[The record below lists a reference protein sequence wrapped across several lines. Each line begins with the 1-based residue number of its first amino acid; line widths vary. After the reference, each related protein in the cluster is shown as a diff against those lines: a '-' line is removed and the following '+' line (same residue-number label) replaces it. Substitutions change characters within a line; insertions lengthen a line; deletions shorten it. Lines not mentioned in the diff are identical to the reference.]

1 MKSVPRA
8 KDSRLAVI
16 PSRLVAIAAVA
27 IACPILPAS
36 AGDHGR
42 LWQTIAQPFKALH
55 RQAPPAGCETPVD
68 GMARQVDWLL
78 HHINTHGSIVAKEP
92 DVWGQNRLT
101 QHRYDYEEQMRR
113 QLGMFSERTSAA
125 LRRSD
130 QSYLGLALALQSAS
144 GNRRTAQQVAVPD
157 VTSASNVF
165 NTVQGLIPSGNETG
179 GRADPVVIARTA
191 PMAFPQSPVGY
202 QFDAEPLALE
212 PTIHLD
218 QLSRYLTHL
227 NQLRR
232 VNEGDDSADSPGYSL
247 NLVRVPVSITPGGH
261 TQSGYGAEITF
272 TAEPILGDD
281 LLPTTFRSLVVNDLI
296 DIIAPALT
304 WCVNDAECR
313 AWAATIT
320 ESAVITEGSAPST
333 DAAPAP
339 ARRQGVMAAMR
350 ALSAKLPTIAPKS
363 APAVKT
369 RRARLPIPF
378 SQLADVSGIEQIA
391 ILIRDTHAAL
401 ATHPTN
407 QPCIDYLLVRSYL
420 AEELEA
426 AYEFLAIESRR
437 DLWADVPAWNL
448 AGLIRG
454 RQATELASLR
464 CRFFSAIGPD
474 AGGQEI
480 ELLPG
485 PVAAADDPAGI
496 CCEGGQPHRPLCRTT
511 TAVLAWGILV
521 ESALLNERLIADI
534 RESATALGQPAAVG
548 SCAGPFY
555 GPDPAAEARQAFN
568 EYVRTRWPIRVFAL
582 DPVREEQNVDDTFSR
597 RREAQIAMAVAA
609 ASGRLNAQALARYTR
624 RTELDMATVALNQT
638 AVGFSHGND
647 TFGWRFYPR
656 VQSPPTRSG
665 LAVVAETIC
674 GPTSDADLA
683 QRRLESGQRECTAII
698 VMPSFVPCIRLDSH
712 SAWFRLTH
720 PAVTDPS
727 MRQAMQLSRAV
738 QAVRHQQAACTRC
751 AHLYRDAD
759 AALMAR
765 KVDQIA
771 AQLPLQTL
779 VARVPYEN
787 TAGGFELFQTGIT
800 DLAPELIG
808 WYGAPGIDPAG
819 TTTLFL
825 IGKGFSVH
833 DTSVIAG
840 GRTARFWPLGR
851 DILRVEIPPGVQT
864 LAPACCAA
872 PEAGHQSARLGIP
885 QHGIRLATAADP
897 LPPPAMQAGPPTAS
911 TAVALAESPVV
922 GAGPCCQADTCAT
935 DACAV
940 NCSRREFVEVHLATP
955 YGVST
960 SLLVPVS
967 RRAAGDTS
975 CTLAFDSSCSLALT
989 FTTTK
994 TAGTK
999 VESAKMDEFFA
1010 ASCDALTIRVP
1021 ASFIPPAKA
1030 SLRLLLRDA
1039 ASGATAAT
1047 FSFDTPFFDA
1057 RNSRYVIAG
1066 GDLRNFIGDTSRPA
1080 TDKTLR
1086 GAVKPYLDHLLAQ
1099 GQLAEDGD
1107 AVPFTLSAALVA
1119 EQQEVPIAGTIAVQ
1133 ATRRGKTVIEPRVDE
1148 ARSPVTPP

>member
-1 MKSVPRA
+1 VSPT
-8 KDSRLAVI
+8 
-16 PSRLVAIAAVA
+16 PFRLVVLAAVA
-27 IACPILPAS
+27 LACPAIPAS
-36 AGDHGR
+36 GGDRGR
-42 LWQTIAQPFKALH
+42 LWQTIAQPFKAAH
-55 RQAPPAGCETPVD
+55 RHPPATGCETPID
-68 GMARQVDWLL
+68 GLAAQIDWLA
-78 HHINTHGSIVAKEP
+78 HHIDAHGSIVAKEP
-92 DVWGQNRLT
+92 DVWGQNRLMR
-101 QHRYDYEEQMRR
+101 HRYDYEEQMRR
-113 QLGMFSERTSAA
+113 QLGMFTERTTAA

-157 VTSASNVF
+157 ATSTSTVF
-165 NTVQGLIPSGNETG
+165 NTVQGLVPSGNETG
-179 GRADPVVIARTA
+179 GRAEPVVIARTA
-191 PMAFPQSPVGY
+191 PLAFPQAPVGY
-202 QFDAEPLALE
+202 QFDDGPLALE

-232 VNEGDDSADSPGYSL
+232 VNEGDDSADAPGYSL
-247 NLVRVPVSITPGGH
+247 NLVRVPVSVTPGGH
-261 TQSGYGAEITF
+261 TQKGYGAEITF

-281 LLPTTFRSLVVNDLI
+281 LLPATFRSLVLNDLV

-320 ESAVITEGSAPST
+320 EA
-333 DAAPAP
+333 DATV
-339 ARRQGVMAAMR
+339 ARRQGVMAAMQ

-401 ATHPTN
+401 ANHPTS
-407 QPCIDYLLVRSYL
+407 QPCIGYLVVRNHL

-426 AYEFLAIESRR
+426 AFDFLAVDARR
-437 DLWADVPAWNL
+437 DLWAELPAWNL
-448 AGLIRG
+448 AGLVRG
-454 RQATELASLR
+454 RQTAELAALR
-464 CRFFSAIGPD
+464 CRFFSTIG
-474 AGGQEI
+474 AGSAGHEI
-480 ELLPG
+480 ELLPA
-485 PVAAADDPAGI
+485 PVDPAAPLAPAGA
-496 CCEGGQPHRPLCRTT
+496 CCETGQPHRPLCRTT

-521 ESALLNERLIADI
+521 ESALLNERLLADI
-534 RESATALGQPAAVG
+534 RESATALGQPVPAG
-548 SCAGPFY
+548 FCTGPFY
-555 GPDPAAEARQAFN
+555 GPDPPAEARQAFN
-568 EYVRTRWPIRVFAL
+568 DYVRTRWPIRVFAL

-609 ASGRLNAQALARYTR
+609 ASGRLNAQALGRYTR
-624 RTELDMATVALNQT
+624 RTELDMAAVALNQT
-638 AVGFSHGND
+638 AVGFSHGSD

-665 LAVVAETIC
+665 LAAVAETIC

-683 QRRLESGQRECTAII
+683 QRQLEPGQRECTAIV

-712 SAWFRLTH
+712 ATWFRLAH
-720 PAVTDPS
+720 PGATDPS

-738 QAVRHQQAACTRC
+738 QAVRQQQAACMQC
-751 AHLYRDAD
+751 AHLYREAD
-759 AALMAR
+759 AALLAR
-765 KVDQIA
+765 KVDQLA
-771 AQLPLQTL
+771 ERLPLQTL

-808 WYGAPGIDPAG
+808 WYGAPGIDPAAA
-819 TTTLFL
+819 TTLFL

-840 GRTARFWPLGR
+840 GRTARFQPLGR
-851 DILRVEIPPGVQT
+851 DILRVEIPPGVQP
-864 LAPACCAA
+864 LQPACC
-872 PEAGHQSARLGIP
+872 
-885 QHGIRLATAADP
+885 
-897 LPPPAMQAGPPTAS
+897 
-911 TAVALAESPVV
+911 
-922 GAGPCCQADTCAT
+922 DTCEP
-935 DACAV
+935 DACTTD
-940 NCSRREFVEVHLATP
+940 CSRREFVELHLATP
-955 YGVST
+955 HGVSS

-967 RRAAGDTS
+967 RHTAAEAS
-975 CTLAFDSSCSLALT
+975 CPLAFDSACSLALT

-999 VESAKMDEFFA
+999 AEAAKLDEFFA

-1021 ASFIPPAKA
+1021 DSFIPPAKG

-1039 ASGATAAT
+1039 ASGATAAV
-1047 FSFDTPFFDA
+1047 FSFDDLFFDA
-1057 RNSRYVIAG
+1057 HSTRYVIAG
-1066 GDLRNFIGDTSRPA
+1066 GDLRNFVGDTSRPA

-1099 GQLAEDGD
+1099 GQLADDG
-1107 AVPFTLSAALVA
+1107 AAIPFTLTATLVA

-1133 ATRRGKTVIEPRVDE
+1133 ATRRGKTVIEPRADD
-1148 ARSPVTPP
+1148 ATGPVTAP

>member
-1 MKSVPRA
+1 MA
-8 KDSRLAVI
+8 AN
-16 PSRLVAIAAVA
+16 PSRLVVIAAVV
-27 IACPILPAS
+27 IACRVLPAS

-42 LWQTIAQPFKALH
+42 LWQTIAQPFKVLH

-68 GMARQVDWLL
+68 GMAREVDWLL
-78 HHINTHGSIVAKEP
+78 HHLNTHGSIVAKEP

-157 VTSASNVF
+157 VTSTSNVF

-191 PMAFPQSPVGY
+191 PMAFPQSPIGY
-202 QFDAEPLALE
+202 QFDAEPVSLE

-261 TQSGYGAEITF
+261 TQKGYGAEITF

-281 LLPTTFRSLVVNDLI
+281 LLPTTFRSLVLNDLV

-313 AWAATIT
+313 EWAATIT
-320 ESAVITEGSAPST
+320 ESDTVDEGSAPSLHSLP
-333 DAAPAP
+333 APAA
-339 ARRQGVMAAMR
+339 ARRQGVMAAMQ

-401 ATHPTN
+401 ANDPRN
-407 QPCIDYLLVRSYL
+407 QPCIDYLLVRNHL
-420 AEELEA
+420 AEELES
-426 AYEFLAIESRR
+426 AYDFLAIDSRR
-437 DLWADVPAWNL
+437 DLWAELPAWNL

-454 RQATELASLR
+454 RQAAELAALR
-464 CRFFSAIGPD
+464 CRFFSAIGPGT
-474 AGGQEI
+474 GGQEI
-480 ELLPG
+480 ELLSG

-496 CCEGGQPHRPLCRTT
+496 CCEAGQSHRPLCLTT

-521 ESALLNERLIADI
+521 ESALLNARLIADI
-534 RESATALGQPAAVG
+534 RESATALGQPAPIG

-555 GPDPAAEARQAFN
+555 GPDPAPEARQAFN
-568 EYVRTRWPIRVFAL
+568 DSVRTRWPIRVFAL

-665 LAVVAETIC
+665 LAAVAETIC

-698 VMPSFVPCIRLDSH
+698 VMPSFVPCIRFDSH
-712 SAWFRLTH
+712 STWFRLTH
-720 PAVTDPS
+720 PGVTDPS

-738 QAVRHQQAACTRC
+738 QTVRQQQAACTQC
-751 AHLYRDAD
+751 AHLYNNGD

-771 AQLPLQTL
+771 EKLPFQTL

-864 LAPACCAA
+864 LAPAGC
-872 PEAGHQSARLGIP
+872 
-885 QHGIRLATAADP
+885 
-897 LPPPAMQAGPPTAS
+897 
-911 TAVALAESPVV
+911 
-922 GAGPCCQADTCAT
+922 
-935 DACAV
+935 DACEPDACTTD
-940 NCSRREFVEVHLATP
+940 CSRRVFVELHLATP
-955 YGVST
+955 YGVSS

-967 RRAAGDTS
+967 RRAGGDAS
-975 CTLAFDSSCSLALT
+975 CTLAFDSACSLALT

-1039 ASGATAAT
+1039 TSGATAAV
-1047 FSFDTPFFDA
+1047 FSFDNPFFDA

-1099 GQLAEDGD
+1099 GQLADDGD
-1107 AVPFTLSAALVA
+1107 AVPLTLSAAIVA
-1119 EQQEVPIAGTIAVQ
+1119 EQQEVPIAGTVAVQ
-1133 ATRRGKTVIEPRVDE
+1133 ATRRGKTVIEPRADD
-1148 ARSPVTPP
+1148 ATSPVAAP

>member
-1 MKSVPRA
+1 MA
-8 KDSRLAVI
+8 AT
-16 PSRLVAIAAVA
+16 PSRLVVIAAIA
-27 IACPILPAS
+27 IACPVLPAS
-36 AGDHGR
+36 AADPGR

-55 RQAPPAGCETPVD
+55 RQAPPTGCETPVD
-68 GMARQVDWLL
+68 GMAREVDWLL
-78 HHINTHGSIVAKEP
+78 HHLNTHGSIVAKEP

-157 VTSASNVF
+157 VTSTSNVF
-165 NTVQGLIPSGNETG
+165 NTVQGLIPSGNETA

-191 PMAFPQSPVGY
+191 PMAFPQSPLGY
-202 QFDAEPLALE
+202 QFDAEPVALE

-261 TQSGYGAEITF
+261 TQKGYGAEITF

-281 LLPTTFRSLVVNDLI
+281 LLPTTFRSLVLNDLV

-320 ESAVITEGSAPST
+320 ESDTRTDGTAPST
-333 DAAPAP
+333 DAQPAPAA
-339 ARRQGVMAAMR
+339 ARRQGVMAAMQ

-401 ATHPTN
+401 ANDPRN
-407 QPCIDYLLVRSYL
+407 QPCIDYLLVRNHL
-420 AEELEA
+420 AEELES
-426 AYEFLAIESRR
+426 AYDFLAIDSRR
-437 DLWADVPAWNL
+437 DLWAELPAWNL

-454 RQATELASLR
+454 RQAAELAALR
-464 CRFFSAIGPD
+464 CRFFSTIGPG
-474 AGGQEI
+474 ASGHEI

-485 PVAAADDPAGI
+485 PVAATDDPAGI
-496 CCEGGQPHRPLCRTT
+496 CCEAGQSHRPLCRTT

-534 RESATALGQPAAVG
+534 RESATALGQPAPIG

-555 GPDPAAEARQAFN
+555 GPDPAPEARQAFN
-568 EYVRTRWPIRVFAL
+568 DYVRTRWPIRVFAL

-665 LAVVAETIC
+665 LAAVAETIC

-698 VMPSFVPCIRLDSH
+698 VMPSFVPCIRFDSH

-720 PAVTDPS
+720 PGVTDPS

-738 QAVRHQQAACTRC
+738 QTVRQQQAACTQC
-751 AHLYRDAD
+751 AHLYNNGD

-771 AQLPLQTL
+771 EKLPLQTL

-864 LAPACCAA
+864 LAPAGCDV
-872 PEAGHQSARLGIP
+872 PEAGHQSARLGLS
-885 QHGIRLATAADP
+885 QRTIRLATAADP
-897 LPPPAMQAGPPTAS
+897 LPPPAIQAGPPAATTTA
-911 TAVALAESPVV
+911 AMAESPVV
-922 GAGPCCQADTCAT
+922 AAGPCCETST
-935 DACAV
+935 CAV

-955 YGVST
+955 YGVSS

-967 RRAAGDTS
+967 RRAAGDAS

-999 VESAKMDEFFA
+999 AESAKLDEFFS

-1030 SLRLLLRDA
+1030 SLRLLLRDT
-1039 ASGATAAT
+1039 ASGATAAV
-1047 FSFDTPFFDA
+1047 FSFDNPFFDA
-1057 RNSRYVIAG
+1057 RQSRYVIAG
-1066 GDLRNFIGDTSRPA
+1066 GDLRNFVGDTSRPA

-1099 GQLAEDGD
+1099 GQLADDGD
-1107 AVPFTLSAALVA
+1107 AVRFTLSAAIVA
-1119 EQQEVPIAGTIAVQ
+1119 EQQEVPIAGTVAVQ
-1133 ATRRGKTVIEPRVDE
+1133 ATRRGKTVIEPRADD
-1148 ARSPVTPP
+1148 ASTPAPTP

>member
-1 MKSVPRA
+1 MAATPY
-8 KDSRLAVI
+8 
-16 PSRLVAIAAVA
+16 RLVVLAACAVA
-27 IACPILPAS
+27 CPLGPA
-36 AGDHGR
+36 AAADRGR
-42 LWQTIAQPFKALH
+42 LWQTIAQPFKAVH
-55 RQAPPAGCETPVD
+55 RQPPSAGCETPID
-68 GMARQVDWLL
+68 GIADQIDWLA
-78 HHINTHGSIVAKEP
+78 HHIDAHGSIVAKEP
-92 DVWGQNRLT
+92 DVWGQNRLMR
-101 QHRYDYEEQMRR
+101 HRYEYEEQMRR

-130 QSYLGLALALQSAS
+130 QSYLGLAFALQSAS

-157 VTSASNVF
+157 VTSTSNVF
-165 NTVQGLIPSGNETG
+165 NTVQGLIPSGNEAA
-179 GRADPVVIARTA
+179 GRAEPVVIARTG
-191 PMAFPQSPVGY
+191 PLAFPPAPAGF
-202 QFDAEPLALE
+202 QFDDEPLALE

-227 NQLRR
+227 SQLRR
-232 VNEGDDSADSPGYSL
+232 VNEGDDSADAPGYSL
-247 NLVRVPVSITPGGH
+247 NLVRVPVSVTPGTH
-261 TQSGYGAEITF
+261 TRKGYGAEITF
-272 TAEPILGDD
+272 TAEPVLGDD
-281 LLPTTFRSLVVNDLI
+281 LLPTTFRSLVINDLV

-320 ESAVITEGSAPST
+320 ESALITPEDTRPT
-333 DAAPAP
+333 DASPAP
-339 ARRQGVMAAMR
+339 AATRRQGVMAAMQ
-350 ALSAKLPTIAPKS
+350 ALSAKLPTIAPKA
-363 APAVKT
+363 APAAKT

-378 SQLADVSGIEQIA
+378 SQLADVSGIEQVA

-401 ATHPTN
+401 ANHPSN
-407 QPCIDYLLVRSYL
+407 QPCIDYLLVRSHL

-426 AYEFLAIESRR
+426 AYDFLALDSHR
-437 DLWADVPAWNL
+437 DIWAELPAWNL

-454 RQATELASLR
+454 RQTAELAALR
-464 CRFFSAIGPD
+464 CRFFSAIGPG
-474 AGGQEI
+474 AGGHEI

-485 PVAAADDPAGI
+485 SLAVADDPAGV
-496 CCEGGQPHRPLCRTT
+496 CCEAGQSHRPLCRTT

-534 RESATALGQPAAVG
+534 RESATALGQPAPAG
-548 SCAGPFY
+548 LCAGPFY
-555 GPDPAAEARQAFN
+555 GPDPAPEARQAFN
-568 EYVRTRWPIRVFAL
+568 DYVRTRWPIRVFAL

-624 RTELDMATVALNQT
+624 RTELDMASVALNQT

-665 LAVVAETIC
+665 LAAFAETIC

-683 QRRLESGQRECTAII
+683 LRQLESGQRECTAVI
-698 VMPSFVPCIRLDSH
+698 VMPSFVPCVRLDSH
-712 SAWFRLTH
+712 SRWFRLTH
-720 PAVTDPS
+720 PGATDPS
-727 MRQAMQLSRAV
+727 MRKAMQLSRAV
-738 QAVRHQQAACTRC
+738 QAVRQQQAACTQC

-759 AALMAR
+759 AALLGRA
-765 KVDQIA
+765 VDQLA
-771 AQLPLQTL
+771 ERLPLQSL

-833 DTSVIAG
+833 DTNIIAG
-840 GRTARFWPLGR
+840 GRTARFLPLGR

-864 LAPACCAA
+864 LAPPCCDA
-872 PEAGHQSARLGIP
+872 PQTAPHAARLGI
-885 QHGIRLATAADP
+885 QHSGVRLATAADP
-897 LPPPAMQAGPPTAS
+897 LPPPAIQAGPPAATPTAG
-911 TAVALAESPVV
+911 TAESPVV
-922 GAGPCCQADTCAT
+922 IADPCCRPDGCET
-935 DACAV
+935 D
-940 NCSRREFVEVHLATP
+940 CSRREFVEVHLATP
-955 YGVST
+955 YGVSS

-967 RRAAGDTS
+967 RRAAGDAS
-975 CTLAFDSSCSLALT
+975 CTLTFDSSCSLALT

-1039 ASGATAAT
+1039 ASGATAAV
-1047 FSFDTPFFDA
+1047 FSFDNPFFDA

-1066 GDLRNFIGDTSRPA
+1066 GDLRNFVGDTSRPA

-1099 GQLAEDGD
+1099 GQLADDGD
-1107 AVPFTLSAALVA
+1107 AVPFTLSAAVVA

-1133 ATRRGKTVIEPRVDE
+1133 ATRRGKTVVEPRADD
-1148 ARSPVTPP
+1148 ASTPASP

>member
-1 MKSVPRA
+1 MA
-8 KDSRLAVI
+8 AIQSRIV
-16 PSRLVAIAAVA
+16 VIAAVA
-27 IACPILPAS
+27 IACPVLPAS
-36 AGDHGR
+36 AGDRGR
-42 LWQTIAQPFKALH
+42 LWQTIAQPFKAVH
-55 RQAPPAGCETPVD
+55 RQPPPAGCETPVD
-68 GMARQVDWLL
+68 GVASQIDWLI

-92 DVWGQNRLT
+92 DVWGQNRLMR
-101 QHRYDYEEQMRR
+101 HRYEYEEQMRQ

-130 QSYLGLALALQSAS
+130 QSYLGLAFALQSAS

-157 VTSASNVF
+157 VTSTSNVF
-165 NTVQGLIPSGNETG
+165 NTVQGLIPSGNEAG
-179 GRADPVVIARTA
+179 GRAEPVVIARTG
-191 PMAFPQSPVGY
+191 PMAFPQAPAGY
-202 QFDAEPLALE
+202 QFDNEPLALE

-232 VNEGDDSADSPGYSL
+232 VNEGDDSADAPGYSL
-247 NLVRVPVSITPGGH
+247 NLVRVPVSVTPGSH
-261 TQSGYGAEITF
+261 THKGYGAEITF

-281 LLPTTFRSLVVNDLI
+281 LLPTTFRGLVLNDLI

-320 ESAVITEGSAPST
+320 ESATITQAEARPN
-333 DAAPAP
+333 DASPAP
-339 ARRQGVMAAMR
+339 ATSHRQGVMAAMQ

-369 RRARLPIPF
+369 RRSRLPIPF

-401 ATHPTN
+401 ANHPTN
-407 QPCIDYLLVRSYL
+407 QPCIDYLLVRSHL

-426 AYEFLAIESRR
+426 AHDFLALDSRR
-437 DLWADVPAWNL
+437 DIWAELPAWNL
-448 AGLIRG
+448 AGMIRG
-454 RQATELASLR
+454 RQAAELSALR
-464 CRFFSAIGPD
+464 CRFFAAIGPG
-474 AGGQEI
+474 AGGHEI
-480 ELLPG
+480 ELVPG
-485 PVAAADDPAGI
+485 PIAVADDPAGV
-496 CCEGGQPHRPLCRTT
+496 CCEAGQPHRPLCRTT

-534 RESATALGQPAAVG
+534 RESATSLGQPAAVG

-555 GPDPAAEARQAFN
+555 GPDPSPEARQAFN
-568 EYVRTRWPIRVFAL
+568 DYVRMRWPIRVFAL

-624 RTELDMATVALNQT
+624 RTELDMASVALNQT
-638 AVGFSHGND
+638 AVGFSHGSD

-665 LAVVAETIC
+665 LAAVAETIC

-683 QRRLESGQRECTAII
+683 QRQLESGQRECTAII

-712 SAWFRLTH
+712 ANWFRLTH
-720 PAVTDPS
+720 PGATGLS
-727 MRQAMQLSRAV
+727 MRQTMQLSRAV
-738 QAVRHQQAACTRC
+738 QAVRQQQAACTQC
-751 AHLYRDAD
+751 AHLYNDGD
-759 AALMAR
+759 AALLAR

-771 AQLPLQTL
+771 ERLPLQTL

-808 WYGAPGIDPAG
+808 WYGAAGVDPAG

-825 IGKGFSVH
+825 IGTGFSVH

-840 GRTARFWPLGR
+840 GRTARFLPLGR
-851 DILRVEIPPGVQT
+851 EMIRVEIPPGVQT
-864 LAPACCAA
+864 LAPACSDGPATNTS
-872 PEAGHQSARLGIP
+872 SAHLGI
-885 QHGIRLATAADP
+885 QQRGIQLATAADP
-897 LPPPAMQAGPPTAS
+897 LPPPAIRAGPPASSTTA
-911 TAVALAESPVV
+911 TRAESPVV
-922 GAGPCCQADTCAT
+922 VAGPCHQADACAT

-940 NCSRREFVEVHLATP
+940 SCSRREFVEVHLATP
-955 YGVST
+955 YGVSN

-967 RRAAGDTS
+967 RRAGGDAS
-975 CTLAFDSSCSLALT
+975 CTLAFDSACSLALT

-994 TAGTK
+994 TAGSK
-999 VESAKMDEFFA
+999 AEGAKMDEFFA
-1010 ASCDALTIRVP
+1010 SSCDALTIRVP
-1021 ASFIPPAKA
+1021 ESFIPPAKA

-1039 ASGATAAT
+1039 SSGATAAA
-1047 FSFDTPFFDA
+1047 FSFDNPFFDA

-1066 GDLRNFIGDTSRPA
+1066 GDLRNFVGDTSRPA

-1086 GAVKPYLDHLLAQ
+1086 GAVKPYLDHLLSQ
-1099 GQLAEDGD
+1099 GQLADDGD
-1107 AVPFTLSAALVA
+1107 AVPFTLSAALIA

-1133 ATRRGKTVIEPRVDE
+1133 ATRRGKTVIEPREDAE
-1148 ARSPVTPP
+1148 PSTPAAP

>member
-8 KDSRLAVI
+8 KDSRLAVT

-157 VTSASNVF
+157 VTSTSNVF

-179 GRADPVVIARTA
+179 GRADPIVIARTA

-426 AYEFLAIESRR
+426 AYEFLAIESRS

-665 LAVVAETIC
+665 
-674 GPTSDADLA
+674 
-683 QRRLESGQRECTAII
+683 
-698 VMPSFVPCIRLDSH
+698 
-712 SAWFRLTH
+712 
-720 PAVTDPS
+720 
-727 MRQAMQLSRAV
+727 
-738 QAVRHQQAACTRC
+738 
-751 AHLYRDAD
+751 
-759 AALMAR
+759 
-765 KVDQIA
+765 IA
-771 AQLPLQTL
+771 ARGPRRAPARRAAPRPVPRVRPVPL
-779 VARVPYEN
+779 AREQAP
-787 TAGGFELFQTGIT
+787 AS
-800 DLAPELIG
+800 DLLLRSAAEQ
-808 WYGAPGIDPAG
+808 
-819 TTTLFL
+819 
-825 IGKGFSVH
+825 
-833 DTSVIAG
+833 
-840 GRTARFWPLGR
+840 PLGPEHEDHDQDGEHDR
-851 DILRVEIPPGVQT
+851 AGPAFAHVGARQRPHEADHH
-864 LAPACCAA
+864 APHHR
-872 PEAGHQSARLGIP
+872 AGD
-885 QHGIRLATAADP
+885 AADP
-897 LPPPAMQAGPPTAS
+897 AEHRRGERVESVLEPHLEADRVDVEAVDHARRPAEESPDEKRGRDHTIDVDAHEGGRRRVLGDRPHRLAQPCGPHEKRKREHERHHDHEHEQILGGELQPIGRQQIRGREELGKRPVGGAEPEQADVHEDERHPDRRHERRELRCGAERFVDEPIDGQVETAAEEAAEHDEQGDAGPRA
-911 TAVALAESPVV
+911 ALV
-922 GAGPCCQADTCAT
+922 GDSEPQPAHQ
-935 DACAV
+935 
-940 NCSRREFVEVHLATP
+940 RQ
-955 YGVST
+955 
-960 SLLVPVS
+960 
-967 RRAAGDTS
+967 RAAGAEHDQVAVGKIDQPDDAVDHRVTEGDERDQGAVGEADQA
-975 CTLAFDSSCSLALT
+975 LLQEKFDRHRRHLRAWSWPL
-989 FTTTK
+989 
-994 TAGTK
+994 
-999 VESAKMDEFFA
+999 
-1010 ASCDALTIRVP
+1010 
-1021 ASFIPPAKA
+1021 PPVRPRHRWRRA
-1030 SLRLLLRDA
+1030 LLR
-1039 ASGATAAT
+1039 
-1047 FSFDTPFFDA
+1047 
-1057 RNSRYVIAG
+1057 
-1066 GDLRNFIGDTSRPA
+1066 
-1080 TDKTLR
+1080 
-1086 GAVKPYLDHLLAQ
+1086 
-1099 GQLAEDGD
+1099 
-1107 AVPFTLSAALVA
+1107 
-1119 EQQEVPIAGTIAVQ
+1119 
-1133 ATRRGKTVIEPRVDE
+1133 TRTGHP
-1148 ARSPVTPP
+1148 

>member
-1 MKSVPRA
+1 MA
-8 KDSRLAVI
+8 AT
-16 PSRLVAIAAVA
+16 PSRLVVIAAVA
-27 IACPILPAS
+27 VSCPVLPAS

-42 LWQTIAQPFKALH
+42 LWQTITQPFKALH
-55 RQAPPAGCETPVD
+55 RQAPPTGCETPVD
-68 GMARQVDWLL
+68 GMAREVDWLL
-78 HHINTHGSIVAKEP
+78 HHVNTHGSIVAKEP

-157 VTSASNVF
+157 VTSTSNVF
-165 NTVQGLIPSGNETG
+165 TTVQELVPSGNETG

-202 QFDAEPLALE
+202 QFDTEPVALE

-247 NLVRVPVSITPGGH
+247 NLVRMPVSITPGGH
-261 TQSGYGAEITF
+261 TQKGHGAEITF

-281 LLPTTFRSLVVNDLI
+281 LLPTTFRSLVLNDLV

-320 ESAVITEGSAPST
+320 DADGITAGTAPARDVS
-333 DAAPAP
+333 PAP
-339 ARRQGVMAAMR
+339 AASRRQGVMAAMR
-350 ALSAKLPTIAPKS
+350 ALSATLPAIAPKS
-363 APAVKT
+363 APGVKT

-391 ILIRDTHAAL
+391 ILICDTHAAL
-401 ATHPTN
+401 ANHPAN
-407 QPCIDYLLVRSYL
+407 QPCIDYLLVRNHL
-420 AEELEA
+420 AEELES
-426 AYEFLAIESRR
+426 AYDFLALDSRR
-437 DLWADVPAWNL
+437 DLWAEMPAWNL
-448 AGLIRG
+448 AGLVRG
-454 RQATELASLR
+454 RRAAELAALR
-464 CRFFSAIGPD
+464 CRFFSAIGPGA
-474 AGGQEI
+474 AGHEI

-485 PVAAADDPAGI
+485 PVAAADDPTGI
-496 CCEGGQPHRPLCRTT
+496 CCEAGQALRPHCRTT

-521 ESALLNERLIADI
+521 ESALLDERLIADI
-534 RESATALGQPAAVG
+534 RESATALGRPAPVG

-555 GPDPAAEARQAFN
+555 GPDPAPEARQAFN
-568 EYVRTRWPIRVFAL
+568 DYVRTRWPIRVFAL
-582 DPVREEQNVDDTFSR
+582 DPVREEQNVDDAFSR

-665 LAVVAETIC
+665 LAAVAETIC
-674 GPTSDADLA
+674 GPASDADLA

-698 VMPSFVPCIRLDSH
+698 VMPSFVPCIRFDSH

-720 PAVTDPS
+720 PGVTDPT

-738 QAVRHQQAACTRC
+738 QAVRQQQAACTQC
-751 AHLYRDAD
+751 AHLYRESD

-765 KVDQIA
+765 TVDQIA
-771 AQLPLQTL
+771 ERLPLQTL

-840 GRTARFWPLGR
+840 GRPARFWPLGR
-851 DILRVEIPPGVQT
+851 DILRVEIPPGGQT
-864 LAPACCAA
+864 LAPACHDA
-872 PEAGHQSARLGIP
+872 PEAGHPSARLGFP
-885 QHGIRLATAADP
+885 QLGNSQRGIRLATAADP
-897 LPPPAMQAGPPTAS
+897 LPPPAIQAGPPAAS
-911 TAVALAESPVV
+911 TAAGLVESPVV
-922 GAGPCCQADTCAT
+922 VAGPCCETPT
-935 DACAV
+935 CAV
-940 NCSRREFVEVHLATP
+940 NCSRREFVDVHLATP
-955 YGVST
+955 YGVSG

-967 RRAAGDTS
+967 RRAAGDAS
-975 CTLAFDSSCSLALT
+975 CSLAFDPECSLALT

-994 TAGTK
+994 TTGTK
-999 VESAKMDEFFA
+999 VDSAKVDEFFS
-1010 ASCDALTIRVP
+1010 ASCAALTIRVP
-1021 ASFIPPAKA
+1021 ASYIPPAKA

-1039 ASGATAAT
+1039 ASGATAAV
-1047 FSFDTPFFDA
+1047 FSFDDPFFDA

-1066 GDLRNFIGDTSRPA
+1066 GDLRNFVGDTSRPA

-1099 GQLAEDGD
+1099 GQLADDGD
-1107 AVPFTLSAALVA
+1107 AVPFTLSATIVA
-1119 EQQEVPIAGTIAVQ
+1119 GQQEVPIAGTVAVQ
-1133 ATRRGKTVIEPRVDE
+1133 ATRGRSLNSPRSAASPPRTPVD
-1148 ARSPVTPP
+1148 SPP

>member
-1 MKSVPRA
+1 MNHIQCRLG
-8 KDSRLAVI
+8 LAV
-16 PSRLVAIAAVA
+16 LIAL
-27 IACPILPAS
+27 ACPIRPAS
-36 AGDHGR
+36 AVDRGR
-42 LWQTIAQPFKALH
+42 LWQTIAQPFKAVH
-55 RQAPPAGCETPVD
+55 RQPPPAGCETPIEGIAD
-68 GMARQVDWLL
+68 QIDWLA
-78 HHINTHGSIVAKEP
+78 HHIDAHGSIVAKEP
-92 DVWGQNRLT
+92 DVWGQNRLMR
-101 QHRYDYEEQMRR
+101 HRYEYEEQMRR

-157 VTSASNVF
+157 VTSTSNVF
-165 NTVQGLIPSGNETG
+165 NTVQGLIPSANEAA
-179 GRADPVVIARTA
+179 GRSEPVVIARTG
-191 PMAFPQSPVGY
+191 PLAFPPAPAGF
-202 QFDAEPLALE
+202 QFDNEPLALE
-212 PTIHLD
+212 PTVHLD

-227 NQLRR
+227 SQLRR
-232 VNEGDDSADSPGYSL
+232 VNEGDDSADAPGYSL
-247 NLVRVPVSITPGGH
+247 NLVRVPVSVTPGTH
-261 TQSGYGAEITF
+261 TRKGYGAEITF

-281 LLPTTFRSLVVNDLI
+281 LLPTTFRSLVINDLV

-320 ESAVITEGSAPST
+320 QSAMITQSTPLAPH
-333 DAAPAP
+333 DVLPAP
-339 ARRQGVMAAMR
+339 AAAPPAAAHRQGVMAAMQ

-401 ATHPTN
+401 ANHPTN
-407 QPCIDYLLVRSYL
+407 QPCIDFLLVRSHL

-426 AYEFLAIESRR
+426 AHDFLALDGRH
-437 DLWADVPAWNL
+437 DVWAELPAWNL
-448 AGLIRG
+448 ADLIRG
-454 RQATELASLR
+454 RQTAELAALR
-464 CRFFSAIGPD
+464 CRFFTAIGTG
-474 AGGQEI
+474 AGGPDGEV
-480 ELLPG
+480 LPS
-485 PVAAADDPAGI
+485 PLAAVADPAGV
-496 CCEGGQPHRPLCRTT
+496 CCEAMQQTQPLCRTT

-534 RESATALGQPAAVG
+534 RESATALGQPAPAG
-548 SCAGPFY
+548 FCAGPFY
-555 GPDPAAEARQAFN
+555 GPDPSPEAQQAFN
-568 EYVRTRWPIRVFAL
+568 DYVRTRWPIRVFAL

-665 LAVVAETIC
+665 LAAVAETIC

-683 QRRLESGQRECTAII
+683 QRQLEPGQRECTAIV

-712 SAWFRLTH
+712 ATWFRLAH
-720 PAVTDPS
+720 PGATDPS
-727 MRQAMQLSRAV
+727 IRQAMQLSRAV
-738 QAVRHQQAACTRC
+738 QAVRQQQAACVQC
-751 AHLYRDAD
+751 AHLYREAD
-759 AALMAR
+759 AALLAR
-765 KVDQIA
+765 KVDQLA
-771 AQLPLQTL
+771 ERLPLQTL

-808 WYGAPGIDPAG
+808 WYGAPGIDPAA

-840 GRTARFWPLGR
+840 GRTARFQPLGR
-851 DILRVEIPPGVQT
+851 DILRVEIPPGVQP
-864 LAPACCAA
+864 LQPACCAA
-872 PEAGHQSARLGIP
+872 CE
-885 QHGIRLATAADP
+885 
-897 LPPPAMQAGPPTAS
+897 
-911 TAVALAESPVV
+911 
-922 GAGPCCQADTCAT
+922 T
-935 DACAV
+935 DACTTD
-940 NCSRREFVEVHLATP
+940 CSRREFVEVHLATP
-955 YGVST
+955 YGVSG

-967 RRAAGDTS
+967 RRTGADAS
-975 CTLAFDSSCSLALT
+975 CTLAFDSACSLELT

-994 TAGTK
+994 TAGTRA
-999 VESAKMDEFFA
+999 ESAKMDEFFA
-1010 ASCDALTIRVP
+1010 ASCDAITIRVP
-1021 ASFIPPAKA
+1021 DSFIPPTKG
-1030 SLRLLLRDA
+1030 SLRLLVRDA
-1039 ASGATAAT
+1039 ASGATAAV
-1047 FSFDTPFFDA
+1047 FSFDDLFFDA
-1057 RNSRYVIAG
+1057 RSSRYVIAG
-1066 GDLRNFIGDTSRPA
+1066 GDLRNFVGDTSRPA

-1086 GAVKPYLDHLLAQ
+1086 GAVKPYLDHLLAR
-1099 GQLAEDGD
+1099 GQLADDGD
-1107 AVPFTLSAALVA
+1107 AVPFTLTATLVA
-1119 EQQEVPIAGTIAVQ
+1119 ERQEVPIAGELTVQ

-1148 ARSPVTPP
+1148 ASSPVSP